1 MCGTIERWLEPYW
14 MLQEDRVLHLWKTE
28 RWVASKYVKKVTR
41 PIYEGQQCPEM
52 FAKRI
57 WQCQINCSFTIMN
70 SLMFANI
77 GINETFVKFFWLNK
91 FRVHMLLQCSN
102 ISSHFQPMLSTVLPC
117 WIKTFQHVRLE
128 PELLLWL
135 PELQPSSR
143 VSNSRKRSF
152 SLSRTLL
159 PLSSVKAPA
168 GYSYKNS
175 NNRKQ
180 KIESALGT
188 MGLMR
193 ALFFFLSSLEA
204 SAEERALLPRE
215 TWENGWNSCR
225 LWRQLFKN

>member
-135 PELQPSSR
+135 PEFEPSSR
-143 VSNSRKRSF
+143 VANSRKRSL

-159 PLSSVKAPA
+159 PLGPPQKLPLGIPVKITIIEN
-168 GYSYKNS
+168 K
-175 NNRKQ
+175 NRKCAGDDGMDVC
-180 KIESALGT
+180 SL
-188 MGLMR
+188 
-193 ALFFFLSSLEA
+193 FLSPQPRGLRGGESPA
-204 SAEERALLPRE
+204 AEGDL
-215 TWENGWNSCR
+215 TKR
-225 LWRQLFKN
+225 LKFM